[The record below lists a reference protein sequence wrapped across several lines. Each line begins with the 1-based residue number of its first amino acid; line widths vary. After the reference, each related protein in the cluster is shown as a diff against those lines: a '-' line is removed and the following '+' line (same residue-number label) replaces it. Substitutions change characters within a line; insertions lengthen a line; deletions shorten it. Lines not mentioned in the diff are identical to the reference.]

1 MIKRDH
7 MLRQVKKKEVLDGK
21 EENKVEFTNG

>member
-7 MLRQVKKKEVLDGK
+7 MLRQVKKKEVLNGK
-21 EENKVEFTNG
+21 EEKKVDFTKG